1 MTIAEKKEFVK
12 NNLSGFKRCEMLQ
25 IFWNPNLEFQDED
38 LYKCIKKL
46 RTKDSFLCKNFNE
59 KLSNEK
65 WFTFNYCELEMWDT
79 FVHGNWD
86 ENNKFVE
93 NHNSDTCVPTIK
105 IPVLFHESAYY
116 TDENEYF
123 KSFLKIL
130 NDYLS
135 FSIKGW
141 KDALVSVSL
150 EATLPRSMKEK
161 YNLIS
166 RSCVFFFQENPTTFW
181 ERPIKIQIMEEHPMY
196 RWLCDFAVQ
205 KDQATPK
212 ASQERIK
219 IISLTPD
226 GFNQLKYELKVTT
239 DREVKEIL
247 CNDGNLFGKTIF
259 PISKKGNYSYI
270 KQVEVKNDNCRR
282 KTQKKR
288 ICK

>member
-1 MTIAEKKEFVK
+1 LTIAEEKRRKKEFVN
-12 NNLSGFKRCEMLQ
+12 NNLLDFKHSEMLQ
-25 IFWNPNLEFQDED
+25 IFWSSTPEFQVED

-46 RTKDSFLCKNFNE
+46 ETNDSFLCKNFNE

-65 WFTFNYCELEMWDT
+65 WFTFSHCGWEMHET
-79 FVHGNWD
+79 VIYGNWD
-86 ENNKFVE
+86 KNNTFVV
-93 NHNSDTCVPTIK
+93 NRKSGIRVPTIR
-105 IPVLFHESAYY
+105 IPVMFHESAYY

-135 FSIKGW
+135 FSIEGW

-150 EATLPRSMKEK
+150 EVTLPRSMKEK

-166 RSCVFFFQENPTTFW
+166 RSCVFFFQENPTIFW
-181 ERPIKIQIMEEHPMY
+181 ERPIKIQIREEHPMY
-196 RWLCDFAVQ
+196 RWLCNFAVQ

-212 ASQERIK
+212 ASHERIK

-247 CNDGNLFGKTIF
+247 CNDGSLFGKTIF
-259 PISKKGNYSYI
+259 PISKKGNYSYV
-270 KQVEVKNDNCRR
+270 KQEVK
-282 KTQKKR
+282 K
-288 ICK
+288 